1 MRDNERSTSPV
12 GAGKS
17 ERRKRAVRK
26 AGSGLDWLNLF
37 VANVQTG
44 FGPFLA
50 VYLTTAGW
58 TQTSIGVAL
67 SIGTVTAMA
76 SQVPAGALV
85 DAVRR
90 KTRVAVFSILAFT
103 ASALLFTIQPIPLF
117 VYLGQILHAFSSC
130 TLGPAIVAMSLAV
143 AGQAALGTR
152 LGRNA
157 RFAAIGSGIGAA
169 LMGACGYYV
178 SERAVFYLT
187 AILTFPAVA
196 ALVPLAGVADR
207 RSKALP
213 RPRQDG
219 GKKLRLREMVQALS
233 DRRLLIFAG
242 CATLFTFANA
252 AMLPLASGAI
262 TKRASAEASL
272 LIAACIVIPQIVVAL
287 ISPTVG
293 RMAEVRGRK
302 IVLLVGFSI
311 LPIRGVLLA
320 LITDPSWVVLVQALD
335 GIAAACFGVMMP
347 LITTDIAARTGHLN
361 LSLGFVGFSVGIGA
375 TLSTTIAGFMADTF
389 GEAFA
394 FLGLGAVGMLA
405 VLLVLTAMSET
416 RPDPATA
423 VPGPTT
429 KD

>member
-1 MRDNERSTSPV
+1 MPDNDKPPGPAETGTAAER
-12 GAGKS
+12 
-17 ERRKRAVRK
+17 EQAVRK
-26 AGSGLDWLNLF
+26 AGTGLDWLNMF

-76 SQVPAGALV
+76 SQIPAGALV

-103 ASALLFTIQPIPLF
+103 ASALLFTIEPIPLF

-143 AGQAALGTR
+143 AGQLALGTR

-157 RFAAIGSGIGAA
+157 RFAAIGNGIGAA
-169 LMGACGYYV
+169 LMGACGYYI

-187 AILTFPAVA
+187 ALLTFPAIA

-207 RSKALP
+207 TP
-213 RPRQDG
+213 RPLPSPREQ
-219 GKKLRLREMVQALS
+219 KQKSLRLREMLKALA
-233 DRRLLIFAG
+233 DRRLLIFAA

-262 TKRASAEASL
+262 TKRAAEEASL
-272 LIAACIVIPQIVVAL
+272 LIAACIVIPQIVVAV

-293 RMAEVRGRK
+293 RLAETRGRK
-302 IVLLVGFSI
+302 FVLLLGFSI

-320 LITDPSWVVLVQALD
+320 LIGDPMMVVLVQALD

-347 LITTDIAARTGHLN
+347 LVTTDIAARSGHLN
-361 LSLGFVGFSVGIGA
+361 LSLGFMGFSVGIGA
-375 TLSTTIAGFMADTF
+375 TLSTTIAGWLADTF
-389 GEAFA
+389 GEPVAF
-394 FLGLGAVGMLA
+394 FGLASVGMAA

-416 RPDPATA
+416 RPTPGKTS
-423 VPGPTT
+423 VP
-429 KD
+429 